1 VLMFALALFIIST
14 SPVTLSCKKSFI
26 CFNMHLKTCF
36 VYFLL
41 SLCNIVIELVL
52 LYVII
57 KPFNILI

>member
-1 VLMFALALFIIST
+1 VLMFALALFIAST
-14 SPVTLSCKKSFI
+14 SSVVNCKKSFI